1 MRREA
6 HFPNLEEKSKR
17 NSADGKTLF
26 FLILET
32 YTNLEL
38 E

>member
-1 MRREA
+1 MRRET

-17 NSADGKTLF
+17 NSDGKTLF
-26 FLILET
+26 FKILET